1 MAGSLVLVND
11 VLVGD
16 AINHAG
22 RFLQNV
28 GCSCLIASGDG
39 GAYMLD
45 RRAKHGAEAG
55 VVLVARN
62 RLACTFAGLGGV
74 GHSVCISVD
83 SAKTAI
89 LALSP

>member
-1 MAGSLVLVND
+1 MTGSLVFMDDILVS
-11 VLVGD
+11 D

-22 RFLQNV
+22 RFLQN
-28 GCSCLIASGDG
+28 GSSCSLVAGGDG
-39 GAYMLD
+39 GAHVLD
-45 RRAKHGAEAG
+45 RRAEHGAKTG

-62 RLACTFAGLGGV
+62 RLACTFAGLGGI
-74 GHSVCISVD
+74 GHSVRISVD